1 MVLFKKYF
9 VCKSDICIFCYN
21 GKLLFRCFGYLKKG
35 GYKILGGFFFKEVF
49 YYNIVKCVCIL
60 VKFGIILLF
69 FLRK

>member
-35 GYKILGGFFFKEVF
+35 GYKILGGFFF
-49 YYNIVKCVCIL
+49 
-60 VKFGIILLF
+60 
-69 FLRK
+69 